1 LKVKKEEGFTK
12 QELISQLLDIEGLSN
27 FKIVVFFNDGADL
40 SDLFTLMW
48 LLGGNLEPD
57 RDVTILNCEAG
68 KPVVFVDAT
77 FKTSEH
83 DNFKRDW
90 PNIVTMDDQTIS
102 VIDKKWSELGI
113 GEFVQSP
120 SLKFK
125 NLVKGEGAIRMS

>member
-1 LKVKKEEGFTK
+1 
-12 QELISQLLDIEGLSN
+12 
-27 FKIVVFFNDGADL
+27 
-40 SDLFTLMW
+40 MW

-57 RDVTILNCEAG
+57 RDVSVFDTQNG

-90 PNIVTMDDQTIS
+90 PNVVTMDDQTIAA
-102 VIDKKWSELGI
+102 IDKKWDELGLGGFI
-113 GEFVQSP
+113 QSP

-125 NLVKGEGAIRMS
+125 NLVKGEGAVRNQT